1 MDSEAAGGTV
11 LIGTPESALT
21 FFGWNQTQP
30 LVLQQNQ
37 SLTRNELRFT
47 WSVTRSHVL
56 RRLSS
61 TVPEQS
67 RRRFVEPIVSLREE
81 EKGESFL
88 LLLFVRVTI
97 MWRFAH
103 LLGNTHSVSVHF
115 LMWDGAE
122 GNPSGLNVYQTGT
135 FWFSSQPTKWQI
147 QGSDRHLKAL
157 KILKFLLGAFKV
169 WKVLYFCIKLDFQTE
184 QFCNKVQC
192 TDSLKA

>member
-11 LIGTPESALT
+11 LIGAPESALT

-88 LLLFVRVTI
+88 LPPVCQGHHYVAVCSSAGEYSLCLCAFPHVGRGWGKPFRAECLSDRNILVQLSTHEMTNTGIRQASESLENSQISIRCFQGLKSALFLYK
-97 MWRFAH
+97 A
-103 LLGNTHSVSVHF
+103 
-115 LMWDGAE
+115 
-122 GNPSGLNVYQTGT
+122 
-135 FWFSSQPTKWQI
+135 WFSNWT
-147 QGSDRHLKAL
+147 
-157 KILKFLLGAFKV
+157 
-169 WKVLYFCIKLDFQTE
+169 VL
-184 QFCNKVQC
+184 
-192 TDSLKA
+192 